1 MTYIEGRSPQD
12 PTFISKLTIVQAN
25 MIKPIFSILPYF
37 LLLTISPASILVG
50 QTKAD
55 FELLRKDMV
64 EKHVMGA
71 GIKNPKV
78 IEAILKTERHEF
90 MPVSMRDK
98 AYLDAGVP
106 IGASQTISSPFIV
119 AYMTESLEPK
129 ESDKVLEIGTGSG
142 YQAAVLSPL
151 VKEVY
156 SIEIVKSLGE
166 KAKRTL
172 KRLKYKNVFTKIGD
186 GYKGWPTKAP
196 FNKII
201 VTCSPEKVPQP
212 LVDQLVEGGLM
223 VVPVGE
229 RYQQTLY
236 LFKKV
241 NGKLDAVPLRP
252 TLFVPM
258 TGNAE
263 DSRIV
268 KPDPLKPFV
277 QNGDFELKPLTDD
290 FMPGWYYQRKLEWV
304 KDKSAPKGDYYVKFS
319 NKEPG
324 TAAHLMQGM
333 AIDGKSIKSVK
344 LSVSFKCKEVKPGY
358 FPYDLPGASI
368 TFYDDLRRD
377 LGRLE
382 IGSFRGTKDWK
393 RYYKEVRVPLK
404 AREALVRFG
413 MFGATGEASFDDI
426 RLTFKKE

>member
-1 MTYIEGRSPQD
+1 M
-12 PTFISKLTIVQAN
+12 
-25 MIKPIFSILPYF
+25 MKPIFPRTLF
-37 LLLTISPASILVG
+37 LLLLMLLTESNLFG
-50 QTKAD
+50 QTKAE
-55 FELLRKDMV
+55 FELLRRDMV
-64 EKHVMGA
+64 EKHVVGA

-78 IEAILKTERHEF
+78 IEAILTTLRHEF

-98 AYLDAGVP
+98 AYIDAGVP

-129 ESDKVLEIGTGSG
+129 ETDKVLEIGTGSG

-166 KAKRTL
+166 RAARTL
-172 KRLKYKNVFTKIGD
+172 RRLKYKNVFTKIGD
-186 GYKGWPTKAP
+186 GYKGWPAKAP

-268 KPDPLKPFV
+268 KPDPLNPFV
-277 QNGDFELKPLTDD
+277 QNGDFELKPLTED

-304 KDKSAPKGDYYVKFS
+304 KDKSAPKGDYFVKFT
-319 NKEPG
+319 NNEPG
-324 TAAHLMQGM
+324 TAAHLMQGF
-333 AIDGKSIKSVK
+333 AIDGKAIKSVK
-344 LSVSFKCKEVKPGY
+344 LSVSVKYKNVKAGF

-368 TFYDDLRRD
+368 TFYDELRRD
-377 LGRLE
+377 LGRME
-382 IGSFRGTKDWK
+382 IGPFRGTKDWK

-404 AREALVRFG
+404 AKEALVRIG
-413 MFGATGEASFDDI
+413 MFGATGEVSFDDI
-426 RLTFKKE
+426 RLTFQKE